1 MIYVLFIFFIYFF
14 GILFSPNPIEAM
26 HFYKKNSNNGRNF
39 MTLGLQAQK
48 KMSFNRLLHT
58 YELKALKKYNITIQ
72 YSDTQY

>member
-1 MIYVLFIFFIYFF
+1 
-14 GILFSPNPIEAM
+14 M

-58 YELKALKKYNITIQ
+58 HELKALKKYNSTIQ

>member
-1 MIYVLFIFFIYFF
+1 MIYVLIFFFFFF
-14 GILFSPNPIEAM
+14 GILFSPNPIVVM

-58 YELKALKKYNITIQ
+58 YELKALKKYNSTIQ

>member
-1 MIYVLFIFFIYFF
+1 
-14 GILFSPNPIEAM
+14 
-26 HFYKKNSNNGRNF
+26 

-58 YELKALKKYNITIQ
+58 YELKALKKYNSTIQ